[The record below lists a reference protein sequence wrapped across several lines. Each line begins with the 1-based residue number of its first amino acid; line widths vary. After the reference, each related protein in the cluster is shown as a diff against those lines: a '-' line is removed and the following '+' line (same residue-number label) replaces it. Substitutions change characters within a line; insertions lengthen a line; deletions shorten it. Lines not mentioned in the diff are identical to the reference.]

1 MAFDF
6 LKDLAGAPLVVTD
19 EFFLTNSEG
28 CTKGQA
34 LYFASGRLTTAVA
47 AGAIAV
53 IALETKVAGTDV
65 KPQVAIVSP
74 TQVWRVGYTGTP
86 DSAFVVGQD
95 AADIASGA
103 LVANAADVTGGAMAI
118 VAKNT
123 TTAKIDVIIKNR
135 QLS

>member
-6 LKDLAGAPLVVTD
+6 LKDIAGAPLVATD
-19 EFFLTNSEG
+19 EFFMTNSEG

-34 LYFASGRLTTAVA
+34 LYFSSGRLTTAVA
-47 AGAIAV
+47 AGEIAV
-53 IALETKVAGTDV
+53 IALETKIAGTDV

-86 DSAFVVGQD
+86 DAAFVVGQD
-95 AADIASGA
+95 AADIASGG
-103 LVANAADVTGGAMAI
+103 LLANAADVTGGALAI
-118 VAKNT
+118 IAKNT
-123 TTAKIDVIIKNR
+123 TTTKVDVIIKNR